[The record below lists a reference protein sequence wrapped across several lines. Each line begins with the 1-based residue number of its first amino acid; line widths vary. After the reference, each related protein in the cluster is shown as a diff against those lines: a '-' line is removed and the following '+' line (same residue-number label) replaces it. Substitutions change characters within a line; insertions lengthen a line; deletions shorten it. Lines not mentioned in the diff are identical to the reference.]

1 MPPELELVRQWLER
15 ASADLRA
22 AKILATDTSL
32 TSEVCFHGQQ
42 AVEKALKAYLTFA
55 GIEFEYVHSIVYLL
69 DLSAEGE
76 GGFEQFRPSADALTQ
91 HAVPLSLS
99 SIGSQSDSRRRQG
112 SLVRR
117 RTGCRVRPEALT
129 TENASRRVI
138 LALPP
143 WVPAARP
150 VFDASGA
157 AR

>member
-42 AVEKALKAYLTFA
+42 AVEKALKAYLTFT

-76 GGFEQFRPSADALTQ
+76 GGFEQFRPSADALT
-91 HAVPLSLS
+91 HYAVRFRYPRS
-99 SIGSQSDSRRRQG
+99 GPNPTPGDAR
-112 SLVRR
+112 
-117 RTGCRVRPEALT
+117 EALSAA
-129 TENASRRVI
+129 EQVVAYVLKR
-138 LALPP
+138 LPP
-143 WVPAARP
+143 QTHPAT
-150 VFDASGA
+150 
-157 AR
+157 